1 MNIYKHQLNNFQII
15 FSLSAL
21 VGESF
26 LRERSLN
33 IGESGLEGNAAKYP

>member
-1 MNIYKHQLNNFQII
+1 MKIYEHRLNNFQII

-26 LRERSLN
+26 LREHSLN
-33 IGESGLEGNAAKYP
+33 IGDGGLEGNAAKYP